1 MGEVKRG
8 AHGQPSKDATD
19 GVPLG
24 VSMLAMRMHEEAD
37 TDWMMTGGW
46 LVMRCWETPTEYR
59 IVYARVAHETG
70 TYEVDR

>member
-1 MGEVKRG
+1 
-8 AHGQPSKDATD
+8 
-19 GVPLG
+19 VPLG
-24 VSMLAMRMHEEAD
+24 VSMLAVRLHEEAD
-37 TDWMMTGGW
+37 TDWLMTAGW

>member
-1 MGEVKRG
+1 MSDVKRG
-8 AHGQPSKDATD
+8 THGRPSGDATD

-24 VSMLAMRMHEEAD
+24 VSMLAMRLHEEAD
-37 TDWMMTGGW
+37 TDWLMTAGW